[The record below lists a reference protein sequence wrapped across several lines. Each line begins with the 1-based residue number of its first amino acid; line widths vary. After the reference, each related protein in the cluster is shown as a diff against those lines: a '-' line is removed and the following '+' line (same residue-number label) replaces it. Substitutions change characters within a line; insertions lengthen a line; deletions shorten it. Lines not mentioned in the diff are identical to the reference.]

1 VRGRVAQTGQGNQE
15 KEIRPQAN
23 WEELADL
30 DQTAAVLRRVPRYQE
45 TTEVRGATVRLAQEA
60 ERAVLHRAAVQTEL
74 QTMVRVVVVVGLTS
88 APSQV
93 PEGMD
98 LVTLHSTDRRLV
110 RVVVAQAAA
119 TLLLSED
126 PEEREA
132 LTEAAAALVEVDQRR
147 QA

>member
-60 ERAVLHRAAVQTEL
+60 ERVQTEL